1 MITMLNKKHNIIS
14 VSPED
19 VSENWKRMLIA
30 YSQKLDA
37 VIIAGWEE
45 DTALISEIIIEYL
58 ELNPSQ
64 HKEAL
69 SETIHMGLSGADLN
83 ICEALEEIY
92 QIRHKEEQHET
103 VG

>member
-1 MITMLNKKHNIIS
+1 MITMLNRKHNIVS

-19 VSENWKRMLIA
+19 LPEKRQGMFIA

-45 DTALISEIIIEYL
+45 DTALILEIIIEYL

-69 SETIHMGLSGADLN
+69 SAAIHMGLSDADLN
-83 ICEALEEIY
+83 VCEALEEIY
-92 QIRHKEEQHET
+92 QIRHKETQREAAE
-103 VG
+103 